1 LTKPF
6 GYANNPLAEGALN
19 MNPTRRSLLVSAIPR
34 RVKSKA
40 RHHSAATRAPKVKR
54 KAAPAKKKPAPAK
67 NKPTLAKNTANAGDI
82 AQASKS
88 EKSRDS
94 ILVAAAR
101 LFRRQGYSATTLRQ
115 IAATAE
121 IKAASIYYYF
131 DSKEAILEEVLHRGL
146 IGIFES
152 VKTVVKEAGKVSHR
166 RRIGLA
172 IEAHLVAL
180 LEASDFS
187 SANIRIYGQLPE
199 HLKKAHRP
207 LRRAYAKY
215 WDQLFL
221 AARRAGEIR
230 ADIEIVPLRIF
241 VLGALNWTIEW
252 FNFGSKDA
260 VLKLARRTELLIF
273 DGLKKP

>member
-1 LTKPF
+1 
-6 GYANNPLAEGALN
+6 
-19 MNPTRRSLLVSAIPR
+19 MNPTRRSLLVYGLQR
-34 RVKSKA
+34 RVKSNPK
-40 RHHSAATRAPKVKR
+40 RISSPPRAPKLKR
-54 KAAPAKKKPAPAK
+54 VLAPAKKKRA
-67 NKPTLAKNTANAGDI
+67 AGDI
-82 AQASKS
+82 ISKS

-94 ILVAAAR
+94 ILEAAAK

-131 DSKEAILEEVLHRGL
+131 DSKEAILNEVLHRGL
-146 IGIFES
+146 LSVFEA
-152 VKTVVKEAGKVSHR
+152 VKTALKQAGKVSHR

-180 LEASDFS
+180 LEASDFT

-199 HLKKAHRP
+199 NLKKPHRP

-221 AARRAGEIR
+221 DARRAGEIR

-252 FNFGSKDA
+252 FSFGSKDA

-273 DGLKKP
+273 DGVKKA

>member
-1 LTKPF
+1 
-6 GYANNPLAEGALN
+6 
-19 MNPTRRSLLVSAIPR
+19 MNPTRRSLLVSGHQR
-34 RVKSKA
+34 RVKSKSSSPSSPL
-40 RHHSAATRAPKVKR
+40 RAAKSKPRL
-54 KAAPAKKKPAPAK
+54 APAKKKRSA
-67 NKPTLAKNTANAGDI
+67 AGESVPV
-82 AQASKS
+82 SKS

-94 ILVAAAR
+94 ILEAAAK

-131 DSKEAILEEVLHRGL
+131 DSKEAILDEVLHRGL
-146 IGIFES
+146 LRVFEA
-152 VKTVVKEAGKVSHR
+152 VKTALKDAGDASHR

-180 LEASDFS
+180 LEASDFT

-199 HLKKAHRP
+199 HLKKPHRP
-207 LRRAYAKY
+207 LRRAYARY
-215 WDQLFL
+215 WDRLFL
-221 AARRAGEIR
+221 DARRAGEIR

-252 FNFGSKDA
+252 FGFSDKNA

-273 DGLKKP
+273 DGVKKA

>member
-1 LTKPF
+1 
-6 GYANNPLAEGALN
+6 
-19 MNPTRRSLLVSAIPR
+19 MNPTRRSLLVSGLQR
-34 RVKSKA
+34 RVKSRPKRGSGPFGATKSKDRRPPARKKA
-40 RHHSAATRAPKVKR
+40 V
-54 KAAPAKKKPAPAK
+54 
-67 NKPTLAKNTANAGDI
+67 AGDT
-82 AQASKS
+82 AQISKS

-94 ILVAAAR
+94 ILEAAAK

-131 DSKEAILEEVLHRGL
+131 DSKEAILDEVLHRGL
-146 IGIFES
+146 LSVFDS
-152 VKTVVKEAGKVSHR
+152 VKTALKEAGKVSHR

-180 LEASDFS
+180 LEASDFT

-199 HLKKAHRP
+199 HLKKPHRP

-260 VLKLARRTELLIF
+260 VLDLARRTELLIF
-273 DGLKKP
+273 DGVKKA

>member
-1 LTKPF
+1 
-6 GYANNPLAEGALN
+6 
-19 MNPTRRSLLVSAIPR
+19 MNPTRRSLLVSGPQRRLSRRIPALPRLPRSKREAAGVKKAKIAGAI
-34 RVKSKA
+34 
-40 RHHSAATRAPKVKR
+40 TQ
-54 KAAPAKKKPAPAK
+54 
-67 NKPTLAKNTANAGDI
+67 I
-82 AQASKS
+82 SKS

-94 ILVAAAR
+94 ILEAAAK

-115 IAATAE
+115 IAAMAE
-121 IKAASIYYYF
+121 IKAGSIYYYF
-131 DSKEAILEEVLHRGL
+131 DSKEAILDEVLHRGL
-146 IGIFES
+146 LSVFEA
-152 VKTVVKEAGKVSHR
+152 VKTALKRAGKVSHR

-180 LEASDFS
+180 LEASDFT

-199 HLKKAHRP
+199 HLKKPHRP
-207 LRRAYAKY
+207 LRKAYARY

-221 AARRAGEIR
+221 DARRAGEIR

-252 FNFGSKDA
+252 FGFNSRDA

-273 DGLKKP
+273 DGVKKA

>member
-1 LTKPF
+1 
-6 GYANNPLAEGALN
+6 
-19 MNPTRRSLLVSAIPR
+19 MNPTRRSLLVSKLAQRTKPKRISSPR
-34 RVKSKA
+34 
-40 RHHSAATRAPKVKR
+40 RAPKSKHDFSPE
-54 KAAPAKKKPAPAK
+54 KKTIAAA
-67 NKPTLAKNTANAGDI
+67 DI
-82 AQASKS
+82 VQVSKS

-94 ILVAAAR
+94 ILESAAK

-115 IAATAE
+115 IAAMAE
-121 IKAASIYYYF
+121 IKAGSIYYYF
-131 DSKEAILEEVLHRGL
+131 DSKETILNEVLRRGL
-146 IGIFES
+146 LSVFEA
-152 VKTVVKEAGKVSHR
+152 VKTAVQEAGKVTHR

-180 LEASDFS
+180 LEASDFT

-199 HLKKAHRP
+199 HLKKPHRP
-207 LRRAYAKY
+207 LRRAYARY

-221 AARRAGEIR
+221 DARRAGEIR

-252 FNFGSKDA
+252 FRFSSKDA

-273 DGLKKP
+273 DGVKKA